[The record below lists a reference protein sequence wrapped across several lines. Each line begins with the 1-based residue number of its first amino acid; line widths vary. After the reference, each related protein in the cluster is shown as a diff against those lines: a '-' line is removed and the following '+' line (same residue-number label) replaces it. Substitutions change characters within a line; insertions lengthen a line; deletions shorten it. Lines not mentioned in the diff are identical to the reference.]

1 MTALSAASPLT
12 CPVLHEARQALP
24 RAGWAS
30 VAELQALF
38 TPRPASPS
46 LDPSHDPR
54 APEALRAAVGPSEE
68 GKPPGRGVRWRVWMD
83 HPLPSH
89 PEPRGAVERGCRA
102 LLTLANLPWV
112 CAWSLRCVQLCDPMD
127 SSLPD
132 SSVHGILQA
141 RILEWVAISCSGVF
155 QTQGYNLPQGR
166 RRKGVRERL
175 EKLPSAP

>member
-1 MTALSAASPLT
+1 M
-12 CPVLHEARQALP
+12 
-24 RAGWAS
+24 
-30 VAELQALF
+30 AELQALF

-141 RILEWVAISCSGVF
+141 RILEWVSIPPPGDLPDPGIF
-155 QTQGYNLPQGR
+155 LTQGLNPHFLCLLHWQVGSLP
-166 RRKGVRERL
+166 L
-175 EKLPSAP
+175 APPDMLLKQWFKHLHPELGK

>member
-1 MTALSAASPLT
+1 M
-12 CPVLHEARQALP
+12 
-24 RAGWAS
+24 
-30 VAELQALF
+30 AELQALF

-112 CAWSLRCVQLCDPMD
+112 CAWSLRCVQLCGPMD

-141 RILEWVAISCSGVF
+141 RILECTFLLFTAMCKAFSDNHFAFLHFFFLGMVLIPVSCTMSRTSVHSSSG
-155 QTQGYNLPQGR
+155 TLSIRSSPLNLFLTST
-166 RRKGVRERL
+166 V
-175 EKLPSAP
+175 

>member
-1 MTALSAASPLT
+1 M
-12 CPVLHEARQALP
+12 
-24 RAGWAS
+24 
-30 VAELQALF
+30 AELQALF
-38 TPRPASPS
+38 TLRPAAPS

-54 APEALRAAVGPSEE
+54 ARQALPAPVGPSEE
-68 GKPPGRGVRWRVWMD
+68 GEPPGRGVRWRVWVD

-89 PEPRGAVERGCRA
+89 PELRGAVEWGCRT

-112 CAWSLRCVQLCDPMD
+112 CAWLLHCVQLCDPMD
-127 SSLPD
+127 CSLPG

-155 QTQGYNLPQGR
+155 LTQGYNLPQDR
-166 RRKGVRERL
+166 RRKGVTERP